1 MVSIPMLEFYNK
13 HRYRCHL
20 PAYRRL
26 CLFQKT
32 EKMQVLLRF
41 LWYWCSTPHPPI
53 YTDSATLQ
61 AFKVP
66 IIFYPKK
73 IQKVPLP
80 YQTVL
85 NNLMVHHNL
94 CWYRYPVPTSYKH
107 NFSDLKLVTWIRI
120 LDPNIEFFLF
130 KNQ

>member
-1 MVSIPMLEFYNK
+1 MLEFYNNIDTGAIYQHTVDSVFFRRQK
-13 HRYRCHL
+13 KCRYYSAFSGIGAVHL
-20 PAYRRL
+20 ILPFTPILQPYR
-26 CLFQKT
+26 
-32 EKMQVLLRF
+32 
-41 LWYWCSTPHPPI
+41 
-53 YTDSATLQ
+53 Q

-94 CWYRYPVPTSYKH
+94 CWYRYPVPT
-107 NFSDLKLVTWIRI
+107 
-120 LDPNIEFFLF
+120 
-130 KNQ
+130 